1 MPPTMPTQ
9 APATIRFVAPSSSGS
24 LFRFSH
30 GGREHGAT
38 IAVMAKFK
46 PARGKG
52 KRTTAPP
59 AGALSCVIL
68 ILVGMVGVMLFMYFV
83 MYANR

>member
-1 MPPTMPTQ
+1 
-9 APATIRFVAPSSSGS
+9 
-24 LFRFSH
+24 
-30 GGREHGAT
+30 
-38 IAVMAKFK
+38 MAKFK

-59 AGALSCVIL
+59 AGALSCVFL

>member
-1 MPPTMPTQ
+1 
-9 APATIRFVAPSSSGS
+9 
-24 LFRFSH
+24 
-30 GGREHGAT
+30 
-38 IAVMAKFK
+38 MAKFK

-52 KRTTAPP
+52 KRTNAPP

>member
-1 MPPTMPTQ
+1 
-9 APATIRFVAPSSSGS
+9 
-24 LFRFSH
+24 
-30 GGREHGAT
+30 
-38 IAVMAKFK
+38 MAKFK

-52 KRTTAPP
+52 KRTTAAP
-59 AGALSCVIL
+59 AGALPCVIL

>member
-1 MPPTMPTQ
+1 M
-9 APATIRFVAPSSSGS
+9 
-24 LFRFSH
+24 
-30 GGREHGAT
+30 
-38 IAVMAKFK
+38 MAKFK

-68 ILVGMVGVMLFMYFV
+68 ILVGMAGVMLFMYFV